1 MPILLLAYGDPVA
14 KNLLKK
20 ALEARYGLHPIALE
34 ALQIHFKGRA
44 RVKLG
49 PMVTSVPVDSTAYF
63 QFPNAMRWDFTVK
76 PLGLPIQRGIEAL
89 CDGEY
94 RQGRGNKTPSIVTD
108 EASINYLRRRLWAIA
123 AILLTPLGE
132 GFVKLSQ
139 NGPDSFNATNTQ
151 INDQVS
157 VYLRP
162 NGTIEG
168 VQVECVNPDTQ
179 RLQKFVMQLSEALI
193 EIDGILLPAKVEA
206 FWDQELAFEIEPISL
221 IANPVF
227 ERAVFTLDSE
237 TPA

>member
-14 KNLLKK
+14 KDLLKK
-20 ALEARYGLHPIALE
+20 ALEARYGLHPIALD
-34 ALQIHFKGRA
+34 ALQVHFKGRA

-49 PMVTSVPVDSTAYF
+49 PVATSVPVDSTAYF

-139 NGPDSFNATNTQ
+139 NGPSSFNATNTQ

-157 VYLRP
+157 VHLRP
-162 NGTIEG
+162 NYTIEA
-168 VQVECVNPDTQ
+168 VQVECVNPETQ
-179 RLQKFVMQLSEALI
+179 RTQQFVMRLSEDLV
-193 EIDGILLPAKVEA
+193 EIDGILLPAKLA
-206 FWDQELAFEIEPISL
+206 AYWDQEPAFEIEPINVVM
-221 IANPVF
+221 NPVF
-227 ERAVFTLDSE
+227 ERAVFTLESE